1 MSDQTPIITH
11 EPVNIVLT
19 IENGK
24 VIHARPVQNGKVI
37 HARPVQNGEVTASLE
52 TFLWMAE
59 RAGYSVTPPA
69 GGNDNGPDSDTN
81 S

>member
-11 EPVNIVLT
+11 EPINIVLT

-24 VIHARPVQNGKVI
+24 VIHV
-37 HARPVQNGEVTASLE
+37 RPVQNGEVTASLE

-59 RAGYSVTPPA
+59 QAGYTVTPPA

>member
-11 EPVNIVLT
+11 EPINIVLT

-24 VIHARPVQNGKVI
+24 VIHV
-37 HARPVQNGEVTASLE
+37 HPVQNGEVTASLE

-59 RAGYSVTPPA
+59 QAGYTVTPPA

>member
-24 VIHARPVQNGKVI
+24 VIHARPVQNG
-37 HARPVQNGEVTASLE
+37 EVTASLE

-59 RAGYSVTPPA
+59 QAGYTIPPPA
-69 GGNDNGPDSDTN
+69 GEKDNGPDSDTN

>member
-11 EPVNIVLT
+11 EPINIVLT

-24 VIHARPVQNGKVI
+24 VIHARQ
-37 HARPVQNGEVTASLE
+37 VQNGEVTASLE

-59 RAGYSVTPPA
+59 RAGYTVTPPA
-69 GGNDNGPDSDTN
+69 GGNDIGPDSDTN

>member
-1 MSDQTPIITH
+1 MSDQIPIITH

-19 IENGK
+19 IE
-24 VIHARPVQNGKVI
+24 NGKVI

>member
-1 MSDQTPIITH
+1 MSDQTSIITH

-19 IENGK
+19 IE
-24 VIHARPVQNGKVI
+24 NGKVI

>member
-24 VIHARPVQNGKVI
+24 VIHARPVQNG
-37 HARPVQNGEVTASLE
+37 EVTASLE

-59 RAGYSVTPPA
+59 RAGYTITPPA
-69 GGNDNGPDSDTN
+69 EEKDNGPDSDTN

>member
-1 MSDQTPIITH
+1 MADVNYSVTHGPI
-11 EPVNIVLT
+11 EVVLT

-24 VIHARPVQNGKVI
+24 VIHV
-37 HARPVQNGEVTASLE
+37 RPVQNGEVTASLE

-59 RAGYSVTPPA
+59 RAGYTVTPPA
-69 GGNDNGPDSDTN
+69 GGNDIGPDSDTN

>member
-24 VIHARPVQNGKVI
+24 VIHARPVQNG
-37 HARPVQNGEVTASLE
+37 EVTASLE

-59 RAGYSVTPPA
+59 RASYSVTPPA

>member
-24 VIHARPVQNGKVI
+24 VIHARPVQNG
-37 HARPVQNGEVTASLE
+37 EVTASLE

-59 RAGYSVTPPA
+59 QAGYTVTPPA
-69 GGNDNGPDSDTN
+69 GEKDNGPDSNPN

>member
-19 IENGK
+19 IE
-24 VIHARPVQNGKVI
+24 NGKVI

-59 RAGYSVTPPA
+59 RAGYSVTPLA

>member
-24 VIHARPVQNGKVI
+24 VIHARPVQNG
-37 HARPVQNGEVTASLE
+37 EVTASLE

-59 RAGYSVTPPA
+59 RAGYTIRREGQWP
-69 GGNDNGPDSDTN
+69 
-81 S
+81 

>member
-24 VIHARPVQNGKVI
+24 VIHARPVQNG
-37 HARPVQNGEVTASLE
+37 EVTASLE

-59 RAGYSVTPPA
+59 RAGYTITPPA
-69 GGNDNGPDSDTN
+69 GEKVNGPDSDTN

>member
-1 MSDQTPIITH
+1 MSDKTPIVAH

-19 IENGK
+19 IE
-24 VIHARPVQNGKVI
+24 NGKVI

-59 RAGYSVTPPA
+59 HAGYTITPPA
-69 GGNDNGPDSDTN
+69 GGKDNGPDSNTN

>member
-24 VIHARPVQNGKVI
+24 VIHARPVQNG
-37 HARPVQNGEVTASLE
+37 EV

-59 RAGYSVTPPA
+59 RAGYTITPPA
-69 GGNDNGPDSDTN
+69 GEKDNGPDSDTN

>member
-19 IENGK
+19 IE
-24 VIHARPVQNGKVI
+24 VI

-59 RAGYSVTPPA
+59 RAGYTVTPPA
-69 GGNDNGPDSDTN
+69 GGKDNGPDSDTN

>member
-24 VIHARPVQNGKVI
+24 VIHARPVQNGEI
-37 HARPVQNGEVTASLE
+37 TASLE

-59 RAGYSVTPPA
+59 RAGCSVTPPA

>member
-1 MSDQTPIITH
+1 MSEQTPIITH

-24 VIHARPVQNGKVI
+24 VIHARPVQNG
-37 HARPVQNGEVTASLE
+37 EVTASLE

-59 RAGYSVTPPA
+59 QAGYTVTLPA
-69 GGNDNGPDSDTN
+69 GEKDNGPDSDTN

>member
-1 MSDQTPIITH
+1 MADVNYSVTHGPI
-11 EPVNIVLT
+11 EVLLT
-19 IENGK
+19 IE
-24 VIHARPVQNGKVI
+24 NGKVI

-59 RAGYSVTPPA
+59 QAGYTVTPPA
-69 GGNDNGPDSDTN
+69 GGNDNDPDSDTN

>member
-1 MSDQTPIITH
+1 MSDQTPIFAH

-19 IENGK
+19 IE
-24 VIHARPVQNGKVI
+24 NGKVI

-59 RAGYSVTPPA
+59 RAGYTITPPA
-69 GGNDNGPDSDTN
+69 RGKDNGPDSNTN

>member
-24 VIHARPVQNGKVI
+24 VIHARPVQNG
-37 HARPVQNGEVTASLE
+37 EVTASLE
-52 TFLWMAE
+52 TFLWMTE
-59 RAGYSVTPPA
+59 RAGYTIIPPA
-69 GGNDNGPDSDTN
+69 WLRKPEPEG
-81 S
+81 

>member
-1 MSDQTPIITH
+1 MPNANYSVEH
-11 EPVNIVLT
+11 GPVEVVLT
-19 IENGK
+19 IK
-24 VIHARPVQNGKVI
+24 NGKVI

-59 RAGYSVTPPA
+59 QAGYTVTPPA

>member
-19 IENGK
+19 IE
-24 VIHARPVQNGKVI
+24 NGKVI

-69 GGNDNGPDSDTN
+69 VGNDNGPDSDTN

>member
-1 MSDQTPIITH
+1 MSDLSPLIH
-11 EPVNIVLT
+11 EKVNIVLT

-24 VIHARPVQNGKVI
+24 VIHV
-37 HARPVQNGEVTASLE
+37 RPVQNGEVTALLE

-59 RAGYSVTPPA
+59 RAGYTITPPT
-69 GGNDNGPDSDTN
+69 GEKDNGPDSDTN

>member
-24 VIHARPVQNGKVI
+24 VIHARPVQNG
-37 HARPVQNGEVTASLE
+37 EVTASLE
-52 TFLWMAE
+52 TFCGWLNAP
-59 RAGYSVTPPA
+59 VTR
-69 GGNDNGPDSDTN
+69 
-81 S
+81 

>member
-24 VIHARPVQNGKVI
+24 VIHARPVQNG
-37 HARPVQNGEVTASLE
+37 EVTASLE
-52 TFLWMAE
+52 TFLWMDE

>member
-24 VIHARPVQNGKVI
+24 VIHA
-37 HARPVQNGEVTASLE
+37 NGEVTASLE

-59 RAGYSVTPPA
+59 RAGYTITTPA
-69 GGNDNGPDSDTN
+69 GEKDNGPDSDTN

>member
-19 IENGK
+19 IE
-24 VIHARPVQNGKVI
+24 NGKVI

>member
-24 VIHARPVQNGKVI
+24 VIHARPVQNG
-37 HARPVQNGEVTASLE
+37 EVTASLE

-59 RAGYSVTPPA
+59 QAGYTITPPA
-69 GGNDNGPDSDTN
+69 GEKDNGTDSDTN

>member
-11 EPVNIVLT
+11 EPINIVLT
-19 IENGK
+19 IE
-24 VIHARPVQNGKVI
+24 NGKVI

-59 RAGYSVTPPA
+59 QAGYTVTPPA

>member
-24 VIHARPVQNGKVI
+24 VIHARPVQNG
-37 HARPVQNGEVTASLE
+37 EVTASLE

-59 RAGYSVTPPA
+59 RDGYTVTPPA
-69 GGNDNGPDSDTN
+69 GGKDNGPDSDTN

>member
-24 VIHARPVQNGKVI
+24 VIHARPVQNG
-37 HARPVQNGEVTASLE
+37 EVTASLE

-59 RAGYSVTPPA
+59 RAGYTVTPPA

>member
-11 EPVNIVLT
+11 EPINIVLT
-19 IENGK
+19 IE
-24 VIHARPVQNGKVI
+24 NGKVI

-59 RAGYSVTPPA
+59 QAGYTITPPA
-69 GGNDNGPDSDTN
+69 GEKDNGPDSDKN

>member
-11 EPVNIVLT
+11 EPINIVLT
-19 IENGK
+19 IE
-24 VIHARPVQNGKVI
+24 NGKVI

-59 RAGYSVTPPA
+59 RAGYTIIPPA
-69 GGNDNGPDSDTN
+69 WLRKPEPEG
-81 S
+81 

>member
-24 VIHARPVQNGKVI
+24 VIHARPVQNG
-37 HARPVQNGEVTASLE
+37 EVTASLE

-59 RAGYSVTPPA
+59 RAGYSATPPA

>member
-1 MSDQTPIITH
+1 MADVNYSVTHGPI
-11 EPVNIVLT
+11 EVVLT
-19 IENGK
+19 IE
-24 VIHARPVQNGKVI
+24 NGKVI

-59 RAGYSVTPPA
+59 QVGYTVTPPA
-69 GGNDNGPDSDTN
+69 GEKDNGPDSNTN

>member
-1 MSDQTPIITH
+1 MSDQTPIIAH

-19 IENGK
+19 IE
-24 VIHARPVQNGKVI
+24 NGKVI